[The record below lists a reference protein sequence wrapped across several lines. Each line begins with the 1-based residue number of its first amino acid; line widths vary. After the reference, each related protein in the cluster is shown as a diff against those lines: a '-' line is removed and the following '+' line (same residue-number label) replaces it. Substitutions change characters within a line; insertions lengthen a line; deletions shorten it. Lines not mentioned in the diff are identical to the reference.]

1 MLGPRVQIE
10 LEPIDLDEKRGNKSS
25 SLKSMAYHRERNL
38 RRGMPYPTSSLA
50 DWQRALD

>member
-1 MLGPRVQIE
+1 MPGPRVQIE

-38 RRGMPYPTSSLA
+38 RRCMPYPTNSLE
-50 DWQRALD
+50 DSQKALD